1 MNKNVV
7 DLPRRYPGLKPFER
21 SQSGVFHGRRED
33 IQRLSNLILRERLV
47 VLFAK
52 SGIGKTSLLQAG
64 VAPELERQDYVPV
77 FLRVDKTNTTLLET
91 IGAVLENDVQVSGHD
106 RTGERPGER
115 QSLWEQMKRLEFDL
129 NGLPATPV
137 LVFDQFEEVFTLAHT
152 DESRNRFLSEL
163 ADLANETMPE
173 GLRSSLL
180 KQFQEGMVDVDT
192 MQWWEKQPEIRVV
205 LSIRSDFLHLIDGMS
220 TRIPGILRN
229 RYQLQPLDREKARVA
244 IVQPALSEGEFLSR
258 PFEYSEA
265 ALEGMI
271 NFLAGHSPVET
282 DNEAG
287 SVQNFQRKDEIE
299 TVNLQIVCQDIEEK
313 IIDEQKPECF
323 EVTPEFYGAQE
334 GLSLSIRNFYN
345 NQLLQFPKAYVERI
359 LNKTQQNTPVSDKDK
374 LLTAQTPDDLYA
386 LAQRLIEESLIT
398 SSNRRNSVVD
408 DTLLDEYGVT
418 PDFLDTLVDKSRLI
432 RKEPRLDDFYYEIS
446 HDTLLPAIIESRNN
460 RRDRERTDREKIE
473 YEKRLS
479 EEAARRLEM
488 EEQLK
493 ITQKQRSMARK
504 IAIFSVVTAVI
515 ALFML
520 AFAGYFLR
528 DYLRSARSQLSQAE
542 LNVSNEIYDAAVQ
555 DYEELIDNP
564 RRSWILKNTP
574 PYKDVSEEVVKV
586 KQLKVRFDSLDYFIN
601 KSDSLAFLSDY
612 AGSLHA
618 YRDAEMALLQY
629 KILNYQ
635 LSTIQKDSGRVWRVD
650 SLRMDGK
657 HLELTRR
664 IINTRET
671 LVRSFEL
678 SQRNFEVFKEAK
690 VWGQAIRNLEK
701 MQRLLPKEPEDM
713 EVLRKALVLNESP
726 AEFVDRELRQT
737 RRMLGR

>member
-1 MNKNVV
+1 MKKNVV

-21 SQSGVFHGRRED
+21 NQSGVFHGRRED

-64 VAPELERQDYVPV
+64 VSPELERQDFAPV
-77 FLRVDKTNTTLLET
+77 FLRADKTNAPLHET
-91 IGAVLENDVQVSGHD
+91 IHAVLENDAQVSGHD
-106 RTGERPGER
+106 HTGERPGER

-137 LVFDQFEEVFTLAHT
+137 LVFDQFEEVFTLAHS
-152 DESRNRFLSEL
+152 DESRNRFLADL

-173 GLRSSLL
+173 ALRSSLL
-180 KQFQEGMVDVDT
+180 KQFQEGKVDVNT
-192 MQWWEKQPEIRVV
+192 MQWWEKQPELRVV

-229 RYQLQPLDREKARVA
+229 RYQLQPLDREKARIA
-244 IVQPALSEGEFLSR
+244 IVQPALAEGTFLSL
-258 PFEYSEA
+258 PFEYSET
-265 ALEGMI
+265 ALEGMVD
-271 NFLAGHSPVET
+271 FLAGHREDET

-287 SVQNFQRKDEIE
+287 NAQVIKKRDEIE
-299 TVNLQIVCQDIEEK
+299 AVNLQIVCQDIEEK

-323 EVTPEFYGAQE
+323 EVTPEFYGEQE
-334 GLSLSIRNFYN
+334 GLGLSIRNFYN

-359 LNKTQQNTPVSDKDK
+359 LNKTQQNNPVSDKDK
-374 LLTAQTPDDLYA
+374 LLTAQSPDDLYA

-446 HDTLLPAIIESRNN
+446 HDTLLPAVIDSRNK
-460 RRDRERTDREKIE
+460 RRDREKADREKIE

-479 EEAARRLEM
+479 EEATRRTEV

-493 ITQKQRSMARK
+493 TSMKQRLLARK
-504 IAIFSVVTAVI
+504 VAITSIFALVI
-515 ALFML
+515 ALVAL
-520 AFAGYFLR
+520 AISGYFLR
-528 DYLRSARSQLSQAE
+528 DYLRSARSQLTQAE

-555 DYEELIDNP
+555 DYQELIDNP
-564 RRSWILKNTP
+564 RRSWILKNTEP
-574 PYKDVSEEVVKV
+574 HKDVSEEILKV
-586 KQLKVRFDSLDYFIN
+586 QQLKVSFDSLDYYIV
-601 KSDSLAFLSDY
+601 KSDSLSLLSDY
-612 AGSLHA
+612 AGALHA
-618 YRDAEMALLQY
+618 YREAQIALLQY
-629 KILNYQ
+629 KTLNYQ
-635 LSTIQKDSGRVWRVD
+635 LSTVQQDSGRVWRVD
-650 SLRMDGK
+650 SIRMEQK
-657 HLELTRR
+657 FYEVKRR
-664 IINTRET
+664 ITNTREA
-671 LVRSFEL
+671 LVRSFEVT
-678 SQRNFEVFKEAK
+678 QRNFEVFKEAK

-701 MQRLLPKEPEDM
+701 MRRLLPKEREDM
-713 EVLRKALVLNESP
+713 EELRKALVLNESP

-737 RRMLGR
+737 RRMLGK